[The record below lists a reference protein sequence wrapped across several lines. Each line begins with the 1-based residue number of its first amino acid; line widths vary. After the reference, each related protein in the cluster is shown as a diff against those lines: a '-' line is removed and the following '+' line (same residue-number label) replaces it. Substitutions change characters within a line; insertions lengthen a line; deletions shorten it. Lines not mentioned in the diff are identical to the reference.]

1 VSMECGECEHD
12 LRGGH
17 DPSCSRIKLP
27 THCAWME
34 EDEDRQDGVCKQDDP
49 ANRCRVCPR
58 NEPVQ

>member
-1 VSMECGECEHD
+1 MECGECEH
-12 LRGGH
+12 
-17 DPSCSRIKLP
+17 
-27 THCAWME
+27 E